1 MTDNQAAAEAAF
13 STHIEAAAPTDAAL
27 PAALPDAQAQ
37 PEAKEAPKVEA
48 KPEKP
53 LSTRDTISKA
63 LDAAEAKDKE
73 EADKAAKPDDKAA
86 KVEGTEKQPDQKGTD
101 TKTQP
106 EKAEQSAAPA
116 KADATGQDGADKS
129 RFSEGRGHHEP
140 PARFLPKEKELWANV
155 PNPVKA
161 AVVRLSQEHET
172 ELTQYRA
179 SHDEWTKLDKF
190 HQMAKGHNTS
200 INDALE
206 RYTAV
211 DGLLHSK
218 PIEGIRQVLA
228 TVGITPQQYAEFIM
242 KNPQAAQAPAQ
253 RAPDPQVQHQST
265 EIKALKTEIESMR
278 HEQAARSIIDPFRAA
293 NPRYDEL
300 QDDIA
305 FFLSSG
311 KIPASLT
318 PQERLEAAYDMAV
331 RINPTSSVSQPP
343 AHQEP
348 VDVSRVPSPDA
359 GTKSVRGAPEAG
371 ISQDKGKA
379 SKNNRDAV
387 RKAFDGLGI

>member
-13 STHIEAAAPTDAAL
+13 STHIGDETPSDAAL
-27 PAALPDAQAQ
+27 PAALPDAPLQTD
-37 PEAKEAPKVEA
+37 AKDAPKVDDKA
-48 KPEKP
+48 AKP

-63 LDAAEAKDKE
+63 LDAAEAKDKA
-73 EADKAAKPDDKAA
+73 EAEKTAKTDDKAA
-86 KVEGTEKQPDQKGTD
+86 KVETDEKQPVQKVAD

-140 PARFLPKEKELWANV
+140 PARFLPKAKEVWPNV
-155 PNPVKA
+155 PA
-161 AVVRLSQEHET
+161 AVKGEISRLVQEHEA
-172 ELTQYRA
+172 EVTQYKA
-179 SHDEWTKLDKF
+179 SHEEWTKLDKF

-200 INDALE
+200 VNDALE

-211 DGLLHSK
+211 DGLLHSN
-218 PIEGIRQVLA
+218 PIEGIRQVLG
-228 TVGITPQQYAEFIM
+228 TIGITPQQYAEFIM
-242 KNPQAAQAPAQ
+242 KNPQAAQAPQ
-253 RAPDPQVQHQST
+253 PRAPDPQVQHQST
-265 EIKALKTEIESMR
+265 EIQALKTEIESMR
-278 HEQAARSIIDPFRAA
+278 HEQAARTIIDPFRAA

-311 KIPASLT
+311 KIPASLP
-318 PQERLEAAYDMAV
+318 PQERLETAYDMAV
-331 RINPTSSVSQPP
+331 RINPTSSVNQLQVQ
-343 AHQEP
+343 QEL
-348 VDVSRVPSPDA
+348 VDASRVPSDA
-359 GTKSVRGAPEAG
+359 GTKSVRGAPDAG

-387 RKAFDGLGI
+387 RKALDGLGI